1 MGQSDFD
8 FFPPDIAE
16 SQRQEDIEVARTGK
30 ELHKVTEEIDENGMP
45 RILDKRKIKIES
57 NDFSPMIINIEW
69 DITQLELMKRELMV
83 EKEKAERSDKLKS
96 AFLANMSHEIR
107 TPLNGYRRV
116 LAHHSRKRR
125 CTGTTDVLRNCR
137 KQQ

>member
-45 RILDKRKIKIES
+45 RILDKRKIR
-57 NDFSPMIINIEW
+57 D
-69 DITQLELMKRELMV
+69 
-83 EKEKAERSDKLKS
+83 
-96 AFLANMSHEIR
+96 
-107 TPLNGYRRV
+107 
-116 LAHHSRKRR
+116 
-125 CTGTTDVLRNCR
+125 R
-137 KQQ
+137 KQ